1 MKKLLNKKV
10 IVAVVAVIFAI
21 VGTFITIPEGIEPK
35 VAEIAVEKLVPVD
48 AE

>member
-10 IVAVVAVIFAI
+10 ITAIVATIFAI
-21 VGTFITIPEGIEPK
+21 VGTFIAIPEGIEPK
-35 VAEIAVEKLVPVD
+35 VAEIAVEKLVPAD